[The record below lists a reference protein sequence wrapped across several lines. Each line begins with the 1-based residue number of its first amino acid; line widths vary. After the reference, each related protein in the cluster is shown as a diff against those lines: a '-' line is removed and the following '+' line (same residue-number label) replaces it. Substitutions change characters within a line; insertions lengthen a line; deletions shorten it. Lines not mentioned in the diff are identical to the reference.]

1 MGLFLWK
8 FESSR
13 PHQNKDW
20 FDYMNNTFKSNEFI
34 GKIQK
39 KHPADQ
45 AEAIENLEISHQI
58 LFLKYHVNKLQPDFI
73 AYLRDDSREQI
84 LSFIPKKKL
93 ITFIK
98 TLDVDDAVEI
108 LGDFQKED
116 LISILAKLGAN
127 QRIKIE
133 ESLAYPEESAGRIMN
148 KDFLSVTINLTVG
161 ELIDHLRKSRK
172 GPKDFYNVFI
182 VDNNNIPIGYIPC
195 GRILRSKKTKKL
207 SEIYINNIHKIAV
220 NSSFEDISFIF
231 RKYGLVS
238 TPVVDYKDN
247 IIGIIAVDD
256 VVDIVHEEDSDDIQK
271 LGGLFVNDFYKG
283 AFSSAST
290 RFVWLGL
297 NLFTAIIASLVID
310 IYAIQLQQMIAIA
323 VLMPIVASMG
333 GNAGTQAMTIYVR
346 AIATKDLIGS
356 NYTNLIIKEF
366 LIGSIN
372 GFLLSIIMGLIAF
385 FWFDNLILAFAVGI
399 SILINLGFA
408 CIFGILIPLTM
419 NKLKIDPALAS
430 GIILTTFTDV
440 FGFLSFLSIATYIIN
455 F

>member
-1 MGLFLWK
+1 MKNAFN
-8 FESSR
+8 S
-13 PHQNKDW
+13 KD
-20 FDYMNNTFKSNEFI
+20 FI

-45 AEAIENLEISHQI
+45 ATAIENLSKDHQ
-58 LFLKYHVNKLQPDFI
+58 LSFLRNHVNKLQPDFI
-73 AYLRDDSREQI
+73 AYLKEDNREEI
-84 LSFIPKKKL
+84 LSFIPKSKL
-93 ITFIK
+93 INFIT

-108 LGDFQKED
+108 LADFEKKD
-116 LISILAKLGAN
+116 LISILSKLGSD
-127 QRIKIE
+127 QRNIIQD
-133 ESLAYPEESAGRIMN
+133 SLSYPEESAGRIMN
-148 KDFLSVTINLTVG
+148 SEFLSVSIDLNVG
-161 ELIDHLRKSRK
+161 ELIDYLRKSRT

-182 VDNNNIPIGYIPC
+182 CDDNDIPIGYIPS
-195 GRILRSKKTKKL
+195 GRILRSKRQKKL
-207 SEIYINNIHKIAV
+207 SDIYINNVHKISS
-220 NSSFEDISFIF
+220 NSSFDDISFIF

-238 TPVVDYKDN
+238 TPVVDDKDR
-247 IIGIIAVDD
+247 IIGIITVDD
-256 VVDIVHEEDSDDIQK
+256 VVEIAHEEDSDDIQK

-290 RFVWLGL
+290 RFIWLGL
-297 NLFTAIIASLVID
+297 NLITAIAASLVID

-346 AIATKDLIGS
+346 AIATKDLVGS
-356 NYTNLIIKEF
+356 RYINLIVKEF

-372 GFLLSIIMGLIAF
+372 GFLLSIIMGIIAY
-385 FWFDNLILAFAVGI
+385 FWFDNLMLAFAVGV

-408 CIFGILIPLTM
+408 CLFGILIPITM